1 MNWKLSFEWDGEDL
15 ILKAVLKEDTC
26 AIDSPNELIPL
37 SSVAIQ
43 LDFALQF
50 GSIKEDK
57 NYQYHLG
64 LNLEYELP
72 QVTYSSSSVP
82 TNTHT
87 IYPWLTEHYL
97 GIKPQ
102 DLSGTTELFN
112 VTIRGGGDGLFM
124 HLARHVQ
131 SRFMNINATFN
142 SLVGSPKQTLMVYS
156 DEVESTVVGAQKHP
170 LLRKVS

>member
-15 ILKAVLKEDTC
+15 ILKVVLKEDTC

-43 LDFALQF
+43 LDFAQQF
-50 GSIKEDK
+50 GSKEDK

-64 LNLEYELP
+64 PNLEYELP

-87 IYPWLTEHYL
+87 IYRWLTEHYL

-112 VTIRGGGDGLFM
+112 VTICGGGDGLFM

-131 SRFMNINATFN
+131 SRFMNINTTFN

-170 LLRKVS
+170 LLRKVN